1 MREES
6 YTESANVTYDIMYLY
21 DESSIIGC
29 TIKRGNLD
37 YGTYYFQRNLLGD
50 VVAIYNTAGTKVE
63 SYVYD
68 AFGNCT
74 SLNNSLIG
82 KLNPIRYR
90 GYYYDRETKLYYLNA
105 RYYNPEWR
113 RFISPDSTEYI
124 DPDTPNGL
132 NLYAYCNN
140 DPVNYIDP
148 SGHSILVIGVFI
160 GISTIVGA
168 AAGAFTAACTGGNI
182 VESAIEG
189 AITGLIAATAAVFV
203 PQIVAFAI
211 SSSLSSSALT
221 ALSLIATFSVASA
234 GGLVA
239 DISIQAV
246 SHALRQSNEP
256 FTIDW
261 KRATKTAIMTGVAG
275 IVPTFVDPTKS
286 VLNAIAGA
294 VVGMDASFI
303 NAAGDIIFTKAL

>member
-63 SYVYD
+63 GYAYD

-105 RYYNPEWR
+105 RYYAPELR
-113 RFISPDSTEYI
+113 RFISPDDTAYL
-124 DPDTPNGL
+124 DPESVNGL
-132 NLYAYCNN
+132 NLYCYCNN
-140 DPVNYIDP
+140 DPVNY
-148 SGHSILVIGVFI
+148 
-160 GISTIVGA
+160 
-168 AAGAFTAACTGGNI
+168 
-182 VESAIEG
+182 
-189 AITGLIAATAAVFV
+189 
-203 PQIVAFAI
+203 
-211 SSSLSSSALT
+211 
-221 ALSLIATFSVASA
+221 
-234 GGLVA
+234 
-239 DISIQAV
+239 
-246 SHALRQSNEP
+246 R
-256 FTIDW
+256 
-261 KRATKTAIMTGVAG
+261 
-275 IVPTFVDPTKS
+275 
-286 VLNAIAGA
+286 
-294 VVGMDASFI
+294 
-303 NAAGDIIFTKAL
+303 

>member
-1 MREES
+1 M
-6 YTESANVTYDIMYLY
+6 
-21 DESSIIGC
+21 
-29 TIKRGNLD
+29 
-37 YGTYYFQRNLLGD
+37 
-50 VVAIYNTAGTKVE
+50 
-63 SYVYD
+63 
-68 AFGNCT
+68 
-74 SLNNSLIG
+74 
-82 KLNPIRYR
+82 
-90 GYYYDRETKLYYLNA
+90 
-105 RYYNPEWR
+105 
-113 RFISPDSTEYI
+113 
-124 DPDTPNGL
+124 
-132 NLYAYCNN
+132 
-140 DPVNYIDP
+140 
-148 SGHSILVIGVFI
+148 VIGVFI